1 MKQIVLDANA
11 VIMHGRSFPD
21 RARAAAREGERII
34 LPHAVKQE
42 LVDDVLAREDSPAN
56 HKDSARAIQELID
69 QGILDVRTPDFEVY
83 SSVIDEARRRIA
95 DESLPEHAVQADQY
109 IPALICELATDG
121 TVCLVTADTKLRNIV
136 DDITTRRGVNKTVH
150 LKDPTTVL

>member
-1 MKQIVLDANA
+1 MRQIVLDANA

-21 RARAAAREGERII
+21 RARAAAREGEKII
-34 LPHAVKQE
+34 LPHSVKQE
-42 LVDDVLAREDSPAN
+42 LVDVVLAREDSPAN
-56 HKDSARAIQELID
+56 HKDSARAIQKLID
-69 QGILDVRTPDFEVY
+69 EETLEVQKPDYEVY

-109 IPALICELATDG
+109 IPALVCELAADG

-136 DDITTRRGVNKTVH
+136 DDITTRRGTNETVQ
-150 LKDPTTVL
+150 LNDPTTVL